1 MATKIQLRR
10 DTEANWTSNN
20 PRLAPGEIGISTDKS
35 NFKIGDGVKNWAS
48 LRYIIAPLG
57 EPSNPDSIAIGT
69 GVISNG
75 EDPSIAIGA
84 GAREEGMGLVIGTNA
99 RADSYAVS
107 LGAETKSDNGGI
119 SIGYKAKGEDGA
131 INIGA
136 YQILVPENHI
146 QIGTT
151 SHEALKIPAIA
162 GATDGLTLKI
172 NSDGTIYAE

>member
-20 PRLAPGEIGISTDKS
+20 PILASGEIGISTDKS
-35 NFKIGDGVKNWAS
+35 NFKIGDGTSNWKNIKYAILELGAS
-48 LRYIIAPLG
+48 DNKG
-57 EPSNPDSIAIGT
+57 IAIGET
-69 GVISNG
+69 SVS
-75 EDPSIAIGA
+75 D
-84 GAREEGMGLVIGTNA
+84 TNA
-99 RADSYAVS
+99 VSIGHETTASDRSLSIGLNAVS
-107 LGAETKSDNGGI
+107 EGDSISLGRGTESINNGI
-119 SIGYKAKGEDGA
+119 SIGNNAKGSDES

-136 YQILVPENHI
+136 SNVTVPENHI

-151 SHEALKIPAIA
+151 NHEALKIPAIA